1 MKNDRDQQ
9 ESRPEDE
16 ASAHRDPPI
25 TLRQSLRHLGPG
37 MIIAAAI
44 VGSGELIATT
54 KVGAEAGYQ
63 LLWLILIG
71 CGIKVFTQI
80 EFGRYTITWNQTSL
94 RALDSVPGPRWRV
107 NWLVW
112 YWVVV
117 MVLTLSQM
125 GGILGAIGQTLT
137 IAQPLTQQGADYNRL
152 QDDVIRERVTLAMSQ
167 ARGEEASSTTAQRD
181 ATDAKAQRLA
191 DAEEPRDVRIWA
203 AIIAVLTSAILYFGR
218 YSLIQTFATAMVVSF
233 TVITVITV
241 CLLQT
246 KPDWAVRGEDILL
259 GLSFRLP
266 EVVEGVTANPL
277 ATALAAFGII
287 GIGAAELIIY
297 PYWVL
302 EKGYARFTGPRDES
316 PQWIARARGW
326 MRVLQLDAW
335 TAMVTYT
342 VATVAFYLLGAAV
355 LGGAGLNP
363 QDKDLIR
370 TLAEM
375 YAPVFGDWTPK
386 VFLSGAFAVLY
397 STFFVVSASY
407 ARLLTDALGMFGL
420 LADTERARATSIRV
434 ISVGWPIMAFVIYA
448 FVQAP
453 VAMVLAA
460 GISQSIM
467 LPMLGFAALYF
478 RYRRCDR
485 RLSPGRLWDVLLWLS
500 CAGFLVV
507 GIWALMSTL
516 QKIVA

>member
-1 MKNDRDQQ
+1 MKNDRDPQ
-9 ESRPEDE
+9 ESPPKTEP
-16 ASAHRDPPI
+16 SALRDPPL
-25 TLRQSLRHLGPG
+25 TLVQSLKHLGPG

-71 CGIKVFTQI
+71 CGIKVFTQV
-80 EFGRYTITWNQTSL
+80 EFGRYTITWNQTAL

-117 MVLTLSQM
+117 MFLTLSQM

-137 IAQPLTQQGADYNRL
+137 IAQPITQQGADYNRR
-152 QDDVIRERVTLAMSQ
+152 QDEVIRGRMALAMSQ
-167 ARGEEASSTTAQRD
+167 ARGEED
-181 ATDAKAQRLA
+181 ATATTQQDSTEAEAEQLA
-191 DAEEPRDVRIWA
+191 NEEEPLDVRLWA
-203 AIIAVLTSAILYFGR
+203 AIIAVLTSGILYFGR

-233 TVITVITV
+233 TVVTVITV

-246 KPDWAVRGEDILL
+246 KPDWAVTGEDILV

-266 EVVEGVTANPL
+266 KVVEGVTANPL

-287 GIGAAELIIY
+287 GIGAAELVIY

-363 QDKDLIR
+363 QNKDLVR

-407 ARLLTDALGMFGL
+407 ARLLTDALMMFGL
-420 LADTERARATSIRV
+420 LADTQRARATSIRV

-453 VAMVLAA
+453 VAMILAA

-485 RLSPGRLWDVLLWLS
+485 RLSPGRLWDFLLWLS
-500 CAGFLVV
+500 CAGFLVA
-507 GIWALMSTL
+507 GIWALMSTVGL
-516 QKIVA
+516 V

>member
-1 MKNDRDQQ
+1 MLPSASVT
-9 ESRPEDE
+9 SRPFDM
-16 ASAHRDPPI
+16 SRS
-25 TLRQSLRHLGPG
+25 TR
-37 MIIAAAI
+37 
-44 VGSGELIATT
+44 
-54 KVGAEAGYQ
+54 
-63 LLWLILIG
+63 
-71 CGIKVFTQI
+71 
-80 EFGRYTITWNQTSL
+80 
-94 RALDSVPGPRWRV
+94 
-107 NWLVW
+107 
-112 YWVVV
+112 
-117 MVLTLSQM
+117 
-125 GGILGAIGQTLT
+125 
-137 IAQPLTQQGADYNRL
+137 RL
-152 QDDVIRERVTLAMSQ
+152 PH
-167 ARGEEASSTTAQRD
+167 GSSTTAQRD

-191 DAEEPRDVRIWA
+191 DAEEPRDVRLWA

-316 PQWIARARGW
+316 PRWIARARGW

-516 QKIVA
+516 KKIVA